1 MIGILGTALTWLR
14 AFKGPCLILAAVAF
28 LGGAGAATWA
38 TRAIMRGD
46 VAEARQQ
53 LADFRA
59 ELATQSARI
68 EQEAAA
74 RQKAAAD
81 ALRERDH
88 AITSAVDAIPAEVA
102 RLVAPQFAALR
113 SQINDPAYDCIRT
126 VPLPR
131 EYLDGLRRP
140 GGSAAGTD
148 R

>member
-1 MIGILGTALTWLR
+1 MIGFVSTALTWLK

-38 TRAIMRGD
+38 TRAIMRGN
-46 VAEARQQ
+46 VERAERQ

-59 ELATQSARI
+59 ELATQSASI
-68 EQEAAA
+68 ERDAAA
-74 RQKAAAD
+74 RQQAAAD

-102 RLVAPQFAALR
+102 RLVAPQFAKLR
-113 SQINDPAYDCIRT
+113 ESVNEPRFDCLRIS
-126 VPLPR
+126 LP
-131 EYLDGLRRP
+131 EPYLDGLRRP
-140 GGSAAGTD
+140 GGSAAAPD

>member
-1 MIGILGTALTWLR
+1 MIGFVSTALTWLK
-14 AFKGPCLILAAVAF
+14 AFKGPCLILAGMAF
-28 LGGAGAATWA
+28 LAGAGAATWA

-59 ELATQSARI
+59 ELATQSASI
-68 EQEAAA
+68 ERDAAA
-74 RQKAAAD
+74 RQQAAAD

-102 RLVAPQFAALR
+102 RLVAPQFAKLR
-113 SQINDPAYDCIRT
+113 ESVNEPRFDCLRIS
-126 VPLPR
+126 LP
-131 EYLDGLRRP
+131 EPYLDGLRRP
-140 GGSAAGTD
+140 GGSAAAPD

>member
-1 MIGILGTALTWLR
+1 MIGSLATALTWLK

-38 TRAIMRGD
+38 TRAIMRGN
-46 VAEARQQ
+46 VAEARAQ

-59 ELATQSARI
+59 ELATQSAAI
-68 EQEAAA
+68 EREAAA
-74 RQKAAAD
+74 RQRAAAD
-81 ALRERDH
+81 AVRERDQS
-88 AITSAVDAIPAEVA
+88 ITTAVDGIPAAVA

-140 GGSAAGTD
+140 GGSAAAQD

>member
-1 MIGILGTALTWLR
+1 MIGFLATALTWLK
-14 AFKGPCLILAAVAF
+14 AFKGPCLILAGMAF
-28 LGGAGAATWA
+28 LAGAGAATWA

-59 ELATQSARI
+59 ELATQSASI
-68 EQEAAA
+68 ERDAAA
-74 RQKAAAD
+74 RQQAAAD

-102 RLVAPQFAALR
+102 RLIAPQFAKLR
-113 SQINDPAYDCIRT
+113 ESVNEPRFDCLRIS
-126 VPLPR
+126 LP
-131 EYLDGLRRP
+131 EPYLDGLRRP
-140 GGSAAGTD
+140 GGSAAAPD

>member
-1 MIGILGTALTWLR
+1 MIGPIANALTWLK
-14 AFKGPCLILAAVAF
+14 AFKGPCLILAGVTF
-28 LGGAGAATWA
+28 LAGAGTATWA

-46 VAEARQQ
+46 VAEARAQ
-53 LADFRA
+53 LSDFRA
-59 ELATQSARI
+59 ELATQSASI
-68 EQEAAA
+68 EREAAA
-74 RQKAAAD
+74 RQQAAAD
-81 ALRERDH
+81 AMRERDQS
-88 AITSAVDAIPAEVA
+88 ITTAVDGIPAAVA

-140 GGSAAGTD
+140 GGSAANSD

>member
-1 MIGILGTALTWLR
+1 MIGWIANSLTWLK
-14 AFKGPCLILAAVAF
+14 AFQGPCLILAGVTF
-28 LGGAGAATWA
+28 LAGAGSATWA

-46 VAEARQQ
+46 VTEARLQ

-59 ELATQSARI
+59 ELATQSASI
-68 EQEAAA
+68 EREAAA
-74 RQKAAAD
+74 RQQAAAD
-81 ALRERDH
+81 AMRERDQS
-88 AITSAVDAIPAEVA
+88 ITTAVDGIPAAVA

-140 GGSAAGTD
+140 GGSAADPD

>member
-1 MIGILGTALTWLR
+1 MIGWIANSLTWLQ
-14 AFKGPCLILAAVAF
+14 AFKGPCLILAGIAF
-28 LGGAGAATWA
+28 LAGAGAATWA
-38 TRAIMRGD
+38 TRAIMKGD
-46 VAEARQQ
+46 VAEARAQ

-59 ELATQSARI
+59 ELATQSAAI
-68 EQEAAA
+68 EREAAA
-74 RQKAAAD
+74 RQQSAAD
-81 ALRERDH
+81 AMRERDQS
-88 AITSAVDAIPAEVA
+88 ITAAVDGIPAAVA

-140 GGSAAGTD
+140 GGSAADPD

>member
-1 MIGILGTALTWLR
+1 MIGWLATALTWLK
-14 AFKGPCLILAAVAF
+14 AFQGPCLVLAGVTF
-28 LGGAGAATWA
+28 LAGAGSATWA

-53 LADFRA
+53 LSDFRA

-102 RLVAPQFAALR
+102 RLVAPQFAKLR

-140 GGSAAGTD
+140 GGSAAAPD